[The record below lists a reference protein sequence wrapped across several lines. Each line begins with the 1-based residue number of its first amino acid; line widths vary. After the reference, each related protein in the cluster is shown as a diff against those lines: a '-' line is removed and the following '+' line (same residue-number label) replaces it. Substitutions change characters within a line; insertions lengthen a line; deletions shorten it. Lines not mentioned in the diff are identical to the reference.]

1 MAAHRTLAMAGAV
14 AIGVLTA
21 VQARVNGSLGAA
33 LTDGFVAAAVSFGS
47 GLLILVALS
56 AALPA
61 GRRGVVALA
70 HGLRLRTLPV
80 WMLAGGL
87 AGAFSV
93 ATQSLTVAVI
103 GVSLFTVGMVAGQ
116 AVSALV
122 LDRIGYGPAGVVAVT
137 VSRVVGAAIAVAAV
151 LLSVVGSPVNS
162 VPWWMLLL
170 PFLVG
175 AGIAWQQ
182 ATNGRLRQRVG
193 SALTATAVNFA
204 GGTIVLL
211 VAAAVHVAIVGAPAA
226 FPVEPWLYIGGACG
240 VAYIFIGAAV
250 VPYTGVLLMGLG
262 AVVGQLLTSVLLDAL
277 WPTAASPGLLT
288 GLAVSAVALLGAAI
302 AVFPRRRR

>member
-1 MAAHRTLAMAGAV
+1 M
-14 AIGVLTA
+14 
-21 VQARVNGSLGAA
+21 
-33 LTDGFVAAAVSFGS
+33 
-47 GLLILVALS
+47 
-56 AALPA
+56 
-61 GRRGVVALA
+61 
-70 HGLRLRTLPV
+70 
-80 WMLAGGL
+80 
-87 AGAFSV
+87 
-93 ATQSLTVAVI
+93 
-103 GVSLFTVGMVAGQ
+103 
-116 AVSALV
+116 
-122 LDRIGYGPAGVVAVT
+122 T

-151 LLSVVGSPVNS
+151 LLSVAGSPVNS

-226 FPVEPWLYIGGACG
+226 FPAEPWLYIGGACG

-277 WPTAASPGLLT
+277 WPTTASPGVLIGLT
-288 GLAVSAVALLGAAI
+288 VSAVALLGAAI